1 MEDLN
6 YYGDPG
12 NNCVSLL
19 LDPASRKSDAV
30 MNGILIIPKGV
41 QKLIIIYSSYNGVLC
56 KSGKFYPRLVEIV
69 QEIST
74 EECIKEE
81 HLFNCI

>member
-1 MEDLN
+1 MIHNAYTRPKTVAYKVYMLKVGYQNPCIVMEDLN

-41 QKLIIIYSSYNGVLC
+41 QIADNHIFPVLWC
-56 KSGKFYPRLVEIV
+56 VM
-69 QEIST
+69 
-74 EECIKEE
+74 
-81 HLFNCI
+81 